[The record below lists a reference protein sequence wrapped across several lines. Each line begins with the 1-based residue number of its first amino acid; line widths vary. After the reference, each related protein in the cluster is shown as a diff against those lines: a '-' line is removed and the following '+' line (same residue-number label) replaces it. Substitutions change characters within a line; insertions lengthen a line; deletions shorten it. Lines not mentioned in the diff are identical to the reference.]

1 MYGVVE
7 KRPVRTWAEKAEP
20 TPRRKPRA
28 TTVFAEGGVEPAIDD
43 LLDDPV
49 TAAIMRCDGVSPADL
64 RALLAKVRHDLKN
77 RGPWPPVVPTH
88 DS

>member
-7 KRPVRTWAEKAEP
+7 KRPVRMWAEKAEP

-28 TTVFAEGGVEPAIDD
+28 TSVFAGGGVEPAIDD

-49 TAAIMRCDGVSPADL
+49 MAAIMRCDGVSAADL
-64 RALLAKVRHDLKN
+64 RALLAKVRHDLKS
-77 RGPWPPVVPTH
+77 RGARSPVVPAH
-88 DS
+88 HS